1 MPQKY
6 FFIICRLI
14 FHPDLTPEEVT
25 VMKYFTGFIADFVKY
40 GKPTYG
46 NKDKIYP
53 QQWLPFQPGRGISM
67 LIENP
72 PRISR
77 DLPFKS
83 LFFFTFSL
91 LLMVMK

>member
-1 MPQKY
+1 
-6 FFIICRLI
+6 
-14 FHPDLTPEEVT
+14 
-25 VMKYFTGFIADFVKY
+25 MKYFTGFIADFVKY

-77 DLPFKS
+77 DFPFKS
-83 LFFFTFSL
+83 LVRPGRIQLWMDLFGHVEDIKSDYHIYHDEF
-91 LLMVMK
+91 